1 MTSLVSFHR
10 FTLIKFCGLVL
21 SNMDLLILSSSFG
34 LGLVRELWGCLKD
47 VVCGKVIKQLFLP
60 FTNNRLTTSLFSTI
74 FFPSALTLLLIL
86 SGIFLY
92 VDVVASVVNLL
103 YLSVSI
109 WYNFDVLYAKT
120 KSFLNFFKAWI

>member
-1 MTSLVSFHR
+1 MV
-10 FTLIKFCGLVL
+10 CGL
-21 SNMDLLILSSSFG
+21 G
-34 LGLVRELWGCLKD
+34 
-47 VVCGKVIKQLFLP
+47 IKQLFLP

-103 YLSVSI
+103 YLSISI
-109 WYNFDVLYAKT
+109 WYIFDVLSAKT
-120 KSFLNFFKAWI
+120 KSFLTFLKYEDNPHA